1 MDWFTHVKKSLAW
14 SEATE
19 QDASVDDLVKTLSM
33 YGRLEEQLVELVL
46 EVQRSN
52 KALRKVIVKKKSISV
67 TG

>member
-14 SEATE
+14 SETTE

>member
-1 MDWFTHVKKSLAW
+1 MDWFKHINKSLVW
-14 SEATE
+14 SKDTE

-52 KALRKVIVKKKSISV
+52 KAIRKVIVKKKSISV

>member
-1 MDWFTHVKKSLAW
+1 MDWFKHIKKSLVW
-14 SEATE
+14 SKDTE

-52 KALRKVIVKKKSISV
+52 KAIRKVIVKKKSISV